1 MSLILSRREWIKGM
15 SLVGMSAAVAAGLPR
30 PAAPSAGRSDYKTYF
45 GDLHNHNVI
54 GYAQGSLERTFEIA
68 RNHLDFFA
76 FTPHAHWHDIGSYEN
91 RIENRWINGFAVTR
105 ARWPEVLKLA
115 RKYDAPGKFVPM
127 VGYEWH
133 STSLGDRHIVFP
145 DLEAEFTLFDDLK
158 EFQRF
163 ARKRGCI
170 LIPHHPANRRG
181 HRGANFSTRD
191 PQVEPV
197 LEMYS
202 EWGNAEH
209 DRAPFPYIRH
219 SHGGRWTQNTLQY
232 LLAQGHR
239 MGVIASTDDHLGYPG
254 AYREGLAAVKA
265 TDLSRQALFDAIRN
279 RRTYAVTGDR
289 IELDFELNGRM
300 MGQEL
305 PYQRKRRIR
314 VAVTGWDQVDRVEV
328 LKNNRVIHRDFP
340 MDRIPSARSWERPVL
355 IRFEYGWG
363 PWAALGMGK
372 VAVWDIRLRIDGGT
386 LEDIQ
391 TCFQSGPL
399 AEGLR
404 DRIRDRTERS
414 VRVESFTARRQLFED
429 NATKA
434 VVLKVRGTPQT
445 RLNIELRSPGNK
457 SLALPFQQLAG
468 SGETLFTGPYPRE
481 SVLVHRLVFD
491 DNYRTSFVVEDEDK
505 KEGKQVNWYYTRVI
519 QANGQLAW
527 SSPIW
532 VDPA

>member
-1 MSLILSRREWIKGM
+1 M
-15 SLVGMSAAVAAGLPR
+15 
-30 PAAPSAGRSDYKTYF
+30 
-45 GDLHNHNVI
+45 
-54 GYAQGSLERTFEIA
+54 
-68 RNHLDFFA
+68 
-76 FTPHAHWHDIGSYEN
+76 
-91 RIENRWINGFAVTR
+91 
-105 ARWPEVLKLA
+105 
-115 RKYDAPGKFVPM
+115 
-127 VGYEWH
+127 
-133 STSLGDRHIVFP
+133 
-145 DLEAEFTLFDDLK
+145 
-158 EFQRF
+158 
-163 ARKRGCI
+163 
-170 LIPHHPANRRG
+170 
-181 HRGANFSTRD
+181 
-191 PQVEPV
+191 
-197 LEMYS
+197 
-202 EWGNAEH
+202 
-209 DRAPFPYIRH
+209 
-219 SHGGRWTQNTLQY
+219 
-232 LLAQGHR
+232 
-239 MGVIASTDDHLGYPG
+239 
-254 AYREGLAAVKA
+254 
-265 TDLSRQALFDAIRN
+265 
-279 RRTYAVTGDR
+279 
-289 IELDFELNGRM
+289 DFELNGRM

-372 VAVWDIRLRIDGGT
+372 VAVWDIRLRIEGGT

-414 VRVESFTARRQLFED
+414 VRVESLTARRQLFED

-457 SLALPFQQLAG
+457 SLVLPFKQLAG
-468 SGETLFTGPYPRE
+468 SGETIFTGPYPRE

-491 DNYRTSFVVEDEDK
+491 DNYRTSFVVEDEDE